1 MSSTT
6 SGKLS
11 TFVRGSFKIKG
22 PAPAAIV
29 LSYGCDAAAQA
40 NVEYYSAI

>member
-11 TFVRGSFKIKG
+11 TFVRSSFKIKG
-22 PAPAAIV
+22 PGSAVV
-29 LSYGCDAAAQA
+29 LSYGCDAAAQD
-40 NVEYYSAI
+40 NVECYSAV